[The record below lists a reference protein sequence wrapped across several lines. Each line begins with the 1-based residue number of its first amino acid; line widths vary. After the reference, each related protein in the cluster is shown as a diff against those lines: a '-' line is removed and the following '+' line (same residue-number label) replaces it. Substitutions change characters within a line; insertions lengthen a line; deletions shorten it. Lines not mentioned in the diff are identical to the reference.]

1 MMKKIAAGLLGFLL
15 STLLLGFGGS
25 ILLFRFLPASLG
37 MYEGEIVDYSLLFYG
52 KTYLLGAAVTVL
64 LVLIYLLFARPSAA
78 RAKKLMKSK
87 AENFESNLENS
98 RFMTEKERDF
108 NFDPYQFTKLSESKK
123 DGIPVYANFNKKRKE
138 LDVNLASPMHGL
150 IIGATG
156 SGKTTTFINP
166 MIQILARSGAGSSM
180 ICTDPKGELFQLH
193 SGLLKE
199 RGYKVM
205 VLDLRDPYSSFRW
218 NPLTDL
224 YERYQQ
230 YLSTG
235 EEIYIRTDSAAES
248 GLELLNPVEN
258 YGEEW
263 YEYEGKAYAVRREL
277 LAKIKIARQKIFDEV
292 YEDLNDLISVICP
305 VESQD
310 DPVWEKGAR
319 SLIMAVCLAMMEDSE
334 FPELEMT
341 KERFCFYNINKAIG
355 NSDND
360 YEALRNFFK
369 GRSPVSKAVGLSK
382 QVLSAA
388 ESTMAS
394 YMSIAFDKLSMF
406 NDEGLCSLTSAT
418 DIDPVQFAREPTALF
433 LKIPD
438 EKDTRHALA
447 AVFILCIY
455 KALIKVASSR
465 EDLSLPRNVYF
476 ILDEFGNMP
485 KIDKFDKMI
494 TVGRSRKIW
503 FNMVVQ
509 SYAQL
514 DNVYGDKVSNII
526 KSNCGMKMFIGS
538 NDIETCEE
546 FSKLCGNMTV
556 STSSISSSTGDKQGN
571 INVSSQLQTRPLI
584 YPSELQKL
592 NNKTDTGN
600 AIIVTFGNYPLKTKF
615 TPSYRCPL
623 YQMGTMDLSE
633 VRMNAFFGDEIYY
646 DLEERNYIIASME
659 EAESGAQEEEEPG
672 VYGQE
677 TGDSKVQEEEMMEQE
692 LQEEGA

>member
-1 MMKKIAAGLLGFLL
+1 MVKKIVLGVLGFLL
-15 STLLLGFGGS
+15 GTAFLGFIINVL
-25 ILLFRFLPASLG
+25 ILRLLPSLFG
-37 MYEGEIVDYSLLFYG
+37 MYEGQIMDYRLLFRG
-52 KTYLLGAAVTVL
+52 DTYLYGAVVSALFL
-64 LVLIYLLFARPSAA
+64 LIFALFARPSAKKA
-78 RAKKLMKSK
+78 RSLMKSK

-98 RFMTEKERDF
+98 RFMTEKERDS
-108 NFDPYQFTKLSESKK
+108 NFEPHKFTKLSESSK
-123 DGIPVYANFNKKRKE
+123 DGIPVYACFNKKRKE

-150 IIGATG
+150 VIGATG

-218 NPLTDL
+218 NPLSEL
-224 YERYQQ
+224 YDRYQL
-230 YLSTG
+230 YLRTG
-235 EEIYIRTDSAAES
+235 EGIFMRSDSSTDS
-248 GLELLNPVEN
+248 GLELVNKPEQ
-258 YGEEW
+258 YGQEW
-263 YEYEGKAYAVRREL
+263 YEYEGKAWAVRREL
-277 LAKIKIARQKIFDEV
+277 LSHIKISRQKIFDEV

-334 FPELEMT
+334 YPELEMT

-360 YEALRNFFK
+360 YEALREFFK

-418 DIDPVQFAREPTALF
+418 DIDPVQFAMEPTALF

-556 STSSISSSTGDKQGN
+556 STSSISSTMGDKQGN

-600 AIIVTFGNYPLKTKF
+600 AIIVTFGNYPLRTKF
-615 TPSYRCPL
+615 TPSYKCPL
-623 YQMGTMDLSE
+623 YQMGTMDLSQ
-633 VRMNAFFGDEIYY
+633 VRMNAFFGDEVYY
-646 DLEERNYIIASME
+646 DLDERNYIMASLSE
-659 EAESGAQEEEEPG
+659 
-672 VYGQE
+672 
-677 TGDSKVQEEEMMEQE
+677 
-692 LQEEGA
+692 QEEGMEEMQEA

>member
-1 MMKKIAAGLLGFLL
+1 MIKKICLGAAGVLLG
-15 STLLLGFGGS
+15 TILLGFGINVLAHRWVPSLLGLYDGA
-25 ILLFRFLPASLG
+25 IL
-37 MYEGEIVDYSLLFYG
+37 DYSLLFRVD
-52 KTYLLGAAVTVL
+52 TYLYGAAASAL
-64 LVLIYLLFARPSAA
+64 LILLAVLFARPSSG

-87 AENFESNLENS
+87 AQNFESNLENS
-98 RFMTEKERDF
+98 RFMTEKERDS
-108 NFDPYQFTKLSESKK
+108 NFDPYKFTKLSESSK
-123 DGIPVYANFNKKRKE
+123 DGIPVYACFNKKRKE

-150 IIGATG
+150 VIGATG

-218 NPLTDL
+218 NPLSDL
-224 YERYQQ
+224 YDRYQQ
-230 YLSTG
+230 YLNTG
-235 EEIYIRTDSAAES
+235 DGIFMRSDSALES
-248 GLELLNPVEN
+248 GLELLNKPEQ
-258 YGEEW
+258 YGDEW
-263 YEYEGKAYAVRREL
+263 YEYEGKAWAVRRDL
-277 LAKIKIARQKIFDEV
+277 LANIKISRQKIFDEV

-334 FPELEMT
+334 YPELEMT

-360 YEALRNFFK
+360 YAALRDFFK

-418 DIDPVQFAREPTALF
+418 DIDPIQFAMEPTALF

-556 STSSISSSTGDKQGN
+556 STSSISSTMGDKQGN

-600 AIIVTFGNYPLKTKF
+600 AIIVTFGNYPLRTKF
-615 TPSYRCPL
+615 TPSYKCPL

-646 DLEERNYIIASME
+646 DLDERNYIMESMQ
-659 EAESGAQEEEEPG
+659 EAEDGQEE
-672 VYGQE
+672 
-677 TGDSKVQEEEMMEQE
+677 VQE
-692 LQEEGA
+692 A

>member
-1 MMKKIAAGLLGFLL
+1 MIKKIAAGVMGFLL
-15 STLLLGFGGS
+15 GTVLFGFGISVMAYRLFPFALGLYEGP
-25 ILLFRFLPASLG
+25 IVDYGLLFRLDTYLFGAAASVLLIL
-37 MYEGEIVDYSLLFYG
+37 MFLLFS
-52 KTYLLGAAVTVL
+52 
-64 LVLIYLLFARPSAA
+64 RPSAA
-78 RAKKLMKSK
+78 KSKKLMKSK

-98 RFMTEKERDF
+98 RFMTEKEKDD
-108 NFDPYQFTKLSESKK
+108 NFQAHKFTKLSESKK
-123 DGIPVYANFNKKRKE
+123 DGIPVYACYHKKRKE

-150 IIGATG
+150 VIGATG

-224 YERYQQ
+224 YERYQL

-235 EEIYIRTDSAAES
+235 DEIYIRTDSAAES
-248 GLELLNPVEN
+248 GLKLKNPPES
-258 YGEEW
+258 YSGEW
-263 YEYEGKAYAVRREL
+263 YEYEGRAYAVRREL
-277 LAKIKIARQKIFDEV
+277 LAEIKIARQKIFDEV

-418 DIDPVQFAREPTALF
+418 DIDPVQFAMEPTALF

-556 STSSISSSTGDKQGN
+556 ATSSISSSMGDKQGN
-571 INVSSQLQTRPLI
+571 VNVSSQLQTRPLI

-615 TPSYRCPL
+615 TPSYKCPL

-633 VRMNAFFGDEIYY
+633 VRMNAFFGDEVYY
-646 DLEERNYIIASME
+646 DLEERNYIIASM
-659 EAESGAQEEEEPG
+659 QERE
-672 VYGQE
+672 
-677 TGDSKVQEEEMMEQE
+677 QEEEMQEEEQE
-692 LQEEGA
+692 AGA

>member
-1 MMKKIAAGLLGFLL
+1 MVKKIAIGVLAFLLG
-15 STLLLGFGGS
+15 TVLLGFGIS
-25 ILLFRFLPASLG
+25 VLLWRLIPSLLG
-37 MYEGEIVDYSLLFYG
+37 VYEGSIVDYSLLFRLD
-52 KTYLLGAAVTVL
+52 TYLYGACVIALGVL
-64 LVLIYLLFARPSAA
+64 LYFMFKRPSAKS
-78 RAKKLMKSK
+78 AKKMMKGK
-87 AENFESNLENS
+87 AENFDSNLENS
-98 RFMTEKERDF
+98 RFMTEKEKDF
-108 NFDPYQFTKLSESKK
+108 NFTPYKFTKLNESKK
-123 DGIPVYANFNKKRKE
+123 DGIPVYAEYNKKRKE
-138 LDVNLASPMHGL
+138 LDINLASPMHGL

-166 MIQILARSGAGSSM
+166 MIQILGNSSAGSSM

-193 SGLLKE
+193 SKKLVE

-218 NPLTDL
+218 NPLGDI
-224 YERYQQ
+224 YDRYQL
-230 YLSTG
+230 YLNTG
-235 EEIYIRTDSAAES
+235 NEIYKHFEPISES
-248 GLELLNPVEN
+248 NLELVNKPEE

-263 YEYEGKAYAVRREL
+263 YEYEGKAYAVRKQL
-277 LAKIKIARQKIFDEV
+277 LTLIKITRQKIYDEL

-305 VESQD
+305 VESKD

-319 SLIMAVCLAMMEDSE
+319 SLIMAVCLAMLEDSE
-334 FPELEMT
+334 YPELEMT
-341 KERFCFYNINKAIG
+341 RDKFCFYNINKAIG

-369 GRSPVSKAVGLSK
+369 GRSPMSKAVGLSK

-418 DIDPVQFAREPTALF
+418 DIDPILFATQPTALF

-455 KALIKVASSR
+455 KALIKVASGR

-503 FNMVVQ
+503 FHMVVQ

-514 DNVYGDKVSNII
+514 NNVYGDTVANIV

-538 NDIETCEE
+538 NDIETCDE

-556 STSSISSSTGDKQGN
+556 STSSISSSMHDKGN

-584 YPSELQKL
+584 YPSELMKL

-600 AIIVTFGNYPLKTKF
+600 AIIVTFGNFPLKTKF
-615 TPSYRCPL
+615 TPSYKCPL
-623 YQMGTMDLSE
+623 YQMGTMDLTD
-633 VRMNAFFGDEIYY
+633 VRMNAFFGDEVFY
-646 DLEERNYIIASME
+646 DLEERNYIVASMQQE
-659 EAESGAQEEEEPG
+659 DASEAQEG
-672 VYGQE
+672 
-677 TGDSKVQEEEMMEQE
+677 
-692 LQEEGA
+692 